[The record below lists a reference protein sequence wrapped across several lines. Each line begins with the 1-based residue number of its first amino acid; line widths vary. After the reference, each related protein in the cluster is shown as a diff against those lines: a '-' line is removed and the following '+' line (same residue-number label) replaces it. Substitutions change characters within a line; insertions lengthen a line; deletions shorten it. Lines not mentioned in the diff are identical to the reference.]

1 MSDLESDPFNTG
13 GASFGSI
20 LAASAAKL
28 GHEVS
33 LGPQAP
39 TVTEDMYKPA
49 KDEEVDANKELV
61 AGNNP
66 VARLLQG
73 TGLTTLFP
81 YSPPCQRRHAT
92 RLSASSTG
100 RPKFRTA
107 CARAAAAA
115 AQSGYSR
122 S

>member
-20 LAASAAKL
+20 LAATAAKL
-28 GHEVS
+28 GDDVT
-33 LGPQAP
+33 LVPQAP

-66 VARLLQG
+66 VAR
-73 TGLTTLFP
+73 
-81 YSPPCQRRHAT
+81 RE
-92 RLSASSTG
+92 
-100 RPKFRTA
+100 
-107 CARAAAAA
+107 
-115 AQSGYSR
+115 
-122 S
+122 